1 MDDREH
7 YDHADA
13 VGEGDAARAQTASAP
28 ALPIGPR
35 AVVLEG
41 TYARLRPV
49 NQADYAYLYDLSLM
63 PENSARWRYR
73 GTSPSPEQF
82 VADLWS
88 GTLAQFLIEAREP
101 RARAGLTVAYNADL
115 ANGTVFLGVL
125 IEPALHKKSWPLE
138 GVFLFVDYLFRNW
151 PLRKVYAEAPEFSA
165 LAFAS
170 GNKNLFVEE
179 GRLREHQ
186 FFQDRYWD
194 YVYLAVTRERWESR
208 GRPLLAGFS
217 GLR

>member
-1 MDDREH
+1 MDDKPN
-7 YDHADA
+7 YDA
-13 VGEGDAARAQTASAP
+13 VGDGNAERSQPASARA
-28 ALPIGPR
+28 LPVGPR

-49 NQADYAYLYDLSLM
+49 NQADYGYLYDLSLM

-82 VADLWS
+82 VSDLWN
-88 GTLAQFLIEAREP
+88 GTLSQFLIELREP
-101 RARAGLTVAYNADL
+101 RTPVGLTVAYNADL
-115 ANGTVFLGVL
+115 ANGTLYLGVL
-125 IEPALHKKSWPLE
+125 IDPAFHKKSWPLE
-138 GVFLFVDYLFRNW
+138 GVLLFVDYLFRNW

-170 GNKNLFVEE
+170 GSQHLFVEE

-186 FFQDRYWD
+186 FFQGRYWD
-194 YVYLAVTRERWESR
+194 YVYFAVTRECWESR
-208 GRPLLAGFS
+208 GRRLLAGFS
-217 GLR
+217 GPR